1 MNTKNENLTK
11 ESKDFSDRLRYL
23 RNKKELSARE
33 MSIALGQNVNYIN
46 LIENGKRFPSL
57 QGFFAICEYLEISAS
72 DFFDSKTFSSKHI
85 KNSKSI
91 ETEKKELIS
100 FLETLSAE
108 QISSIINTINT
119 FKNKC

>member
-1 MNTKNENLTK
+1 MNTENENLTK

-23 RNKKELSARE
+23 RNKKKLSARE

-57 QGFFAICEYLEISAS
+57 QGFFAICEYLEISPS
-72 DFFDSKTFSSKHI
+72 DFFDSETFSLNHI
-85 KNSKSI
+85 ENSKNI
-91 ETEKKELIS
+91 EIERKELIS

-108 QISSIINTINT
+108 QISSIINAINT